1 MLRALSRPTYPIA
14 GLREIPASRSLA
26 GTTFAISAPCLKD
39 HARIQE
45 AGIAR
50 RDGWPAEAAA
60 CPQLFRVSSAVAA
73 EFEPGRPEFAEFSGG
88 QIHVHQPTLVAI
100 LGRLLLPA
108 VGFTGRRRRRRAGGY
123 RPDPAGRRTGQ
134 RALWNHRY
142 VRGII
147 FSLGLR
153 VDSPADNKIVGVRYY
168 NGYATPGE
176 TVICRRDAANP
187 VRMRIFG
194 HLRRELT
201 KTQVRFQRNPSRQR
215 RGQSNRP
222 SPKGGRIQTGALP
235 RRSSRR
241 RAIFHA
247 KKSKDR
253 HDITVE
259 AQLIGE
265 KAFYDCPVRLFI
277 YGTCAPAGRADL
289 ERRLKADK
297 LVTATELKQTK
308 KANALRRDV
317 ERAAMGLK
325 SGMSSVGL
333 GKAGEPEISMA
344 DLLKV
349 SQAVDLRKGEDIA
362 KTLAMDEEQLSKMP
376 KAVQPTGLKAQ
387 LLPYQLQGL
396 AWLQQKEKPEF
407 PSPGSPDIVQ
417 LWKRDARGRY
427 ANVATNFTVQQAP
440 QLLSG
445 GILADDMGLGK
456 TLQVISLILTGGSG
470 PTLIVA
476 PVSVMSNWAQQ
487 VDRHVHKE
495 HAPRVLV
502 HHGAKKTTS
511 KAELEKYDMVVTS
524 YNTLTLGAG
533 SSPLFSV
540 RWRRVVLDEGHIIRN
555 SRTRTAVAACALN
568 ASSRWVL
575 SGTPM

>member
-1 MLRALSRPTYPIA
+1 
-14 GLREIPASRSLA
+14 
-26 GTTFAISAPCLKD
+26 
-39 HARIQE
+39 
-45 AGIAR
+45 
-50 RDGWPAEAAA
+50 
-60 CPQLFRVSSAVAA
+60 
-73 EFEPGRPEFAEFSGG
+73 
-88 QIHVHQPTLVAI
+88 
-100 LGRLLLPA
+100 
-108 VGFTGRRRRRRAGGY
+108 
-123 RPDPAGRRTGQ
+123 
-134 RALWNHRY
+134 
-142 VRGII
+142 
-147 FSLGLR
+147 
-153 VDSPADNKIVGVRYY
+153 
-168 NGYATPGE
+168 
-176 TVICRRDAANP
+176 
-187 VRMRIFG
+187 
-194 HLRRELT
+194 
-201 KTQVRFQRNPSRQR
+201 
-215 RGQSNRP
+215 
-222 SPKGGRIQTGALP
+222 
-235 RRSSRR
+235 
-241 RAIFHA
+241 
-247 KKSKDR
+247 
-253 HDITVE
+253 
-259 AQLIGE
+259 
-265 KAFYDCPVRLFI
+265 
-277 YGTCAPAGRADL
+277 
-289 ERRLKADK
+289 
-297 LVTATELKQTK
+297 
-308 KANALRRDV
+308 
-317 ERAAMGLK
+317 MGLK

-495 HAPRVLV
+495 HAPRVLI